1 MPYSAAAYEARAEQC
16 VKFANSVKDQ
26 ILQADLLTL
35 RQRYLQ
41 RAAESRAADRRG
53 DIGKDRD

>member
-1 MPYSAAAYEARAEQC
+1 MPYSAAAYEARAERC
-16 VKFANSVKDQ
+16 VKFANSVKDH

-41 RAAESRAADRRG
+41 RAADARATEQRDDSGRDG
-53 DIGKDRD
+53 D